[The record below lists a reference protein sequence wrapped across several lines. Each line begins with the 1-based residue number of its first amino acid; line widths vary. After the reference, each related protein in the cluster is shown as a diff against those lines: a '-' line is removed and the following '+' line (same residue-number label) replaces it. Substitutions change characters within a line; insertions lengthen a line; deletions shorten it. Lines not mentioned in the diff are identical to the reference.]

1 MSRTFTAKNE
11 YKCYAAIKFMWNM
24 GGTLDNFSSELAEI
38 QHV

>member
-1 MSRTFTAKNE
+1 MNTNAMQP
-11 YKCYAAIKFMWNM
+11 KFMWNM